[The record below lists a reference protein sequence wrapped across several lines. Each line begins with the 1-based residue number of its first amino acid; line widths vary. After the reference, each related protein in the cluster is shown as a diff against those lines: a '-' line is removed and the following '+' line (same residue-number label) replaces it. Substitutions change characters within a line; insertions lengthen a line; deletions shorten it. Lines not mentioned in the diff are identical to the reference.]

1 MIYAGIIEYGAI
13 ISDTAGDTLTGLLSI
28 DASWNVILIVGGI
41 IFVFG
46 YIVFKF

>member
-1 MIYAGIIEYGAI
+1 MIYAGFVEYGAI
-13 ISDTAGDTLTGLLSI
+13 IADTAGNTLTGLSSI

-46 YIVFKF
+46 YIVFKY